1 MEEILKMIEDE
12 LVAIKNEKEELTEL
26 ETESKNAQDEFK
38 QAQEETKKVEDKESG
53 FYKDLADREKE
64 AERNFREIDIKRM
77 NKDTSINYLISIKKD
92 NIIKKIEEKK
102 QYIDDNRNVD
112 ISEFKE
118 NYEALK
124 EESEKLKKEIE
135 LNDTPRDKFDDLSDA
150 DKQAVRK
157 AKERYLINKHR
168 LDEINPKIELIETL
182 DGKSPLDRYME
193 FNKLLKTVEDKFNRE
208 NFENLLEDI
217 ENNKDEELNEN
228 LENNGVDEKLEDKDE
243 NEKIDNQNLNNKSEN
258 ENIKENAENKSEKNE
273 KVNTENAN
281 EKNENTNQRNEN
293 DNIDLDKL
301 GQKIINQ
308 ETKNNQHKNTN
319 TNAKQKNVGKN
330 KIILSVTEN
339 VIEVNGNR
347 KMFYKNAAKN
357 KKELLKDSHLAIKSY
372 FINDKKAMKNID
384 YALLS
389 TLKNINDKLALE
401 YLNVIRGGGITG
413 TVENSLKILN
423 NTTEIMYKFD
433 KESGIFSDL
442 KPKRLARNAFE
453 LGIAG
458 LEGIN
463 AKGFFETMISK
474 IKSTKL
480 LNGHKQLKQLN
491 SGEKTRAQN
500 EKQKTIDLINQDRKA
515 YGLRDQIKVDN
526 KDNKI
531 EKAAQKRE
539 QHKNEEYSKLT
550 NSEYLKSIDKIFDE
564 ALEEKYNDEK

>member
-1 MEEILKMIEDE
+1 MEEILKMIEEE

-26 ETESKNAQDEFK
+26 EAESKNAQDEFK
-38 QAQEETKKVEDKESG
+38 QAQEETKKVENRESG
-53 FYKDLADREKE
+53 FYKDLADKEEE
-64 AERNFREIDIKRM
+64 AEKNFKEIDIKRM
-77 NKDTSINYLISIKKD
+77 NKDTSINYLISIKRD

-118 NYEALK
+118 DYEALK

-157 AKERYLINKHR
+157 AKERYLINRHR

-217 ENNKDEELNEN
+217 ESNKDEELNEN
-228 LENNGVDEKLEDKDE
+228 LENNGADEKLENKDE
-243 NEKIDNQNLNNKSEN
+243 NEKIENQNLNNKSEN
-258 ENIKENAENKSEKNE
+258 ENTENINE
-273 KVNTENAN
+273 NTENTN
-281 EKNENTNQRNEN
+281 EKNENAKGKNEN

-308 ETKNNQHKNTN
+308 EIKNNQPQNENTK
-319 TNAKQKNVGKN
+319 AKQKNVGKN

-347 KMFYKNAAKN
+347 KIFYKNAAKN

-389 TLKNINDKLALE
+389 TLRNINDKLAFE

-442 KPKRLARNAFE
+442 KPKKLARSAFK

-474 IKSTKL
+474 IKSTNL
-480 LNGHKQLKQLN
+480 LNGHKQVKKLN